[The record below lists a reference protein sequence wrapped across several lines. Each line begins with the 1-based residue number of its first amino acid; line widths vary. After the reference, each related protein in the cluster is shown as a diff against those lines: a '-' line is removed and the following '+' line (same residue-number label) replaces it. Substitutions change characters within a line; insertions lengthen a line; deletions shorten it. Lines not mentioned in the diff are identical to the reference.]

1 MTTPFGLSQD
11 LARGRIGIN
20 SELRV
25 HHVTRTVG
33 RRGYSRLQT
42 EEVMWRRVGWEG
54 AGLWRRVGWEGVG
67 VWRKVEWEGAE
78 MWRRAGYEGGLCDLP
93 LPQVGRSRNPR
104 FGRTEPLQEI
114 HSQK

>member
-25 HHVTRTVG
+25 HHVARTVG

-42 EEVMWRRVGWEG
+42 EEVMWRRIGWEG
-54 AGLWRRVGWEGVG
+54 AGLWRRVG
-67 VWRKVEWEGAE
+67 
-78 MWRRAGYEGGLCDLP
+78 YEGGLCDFP
-93 LPQVGRSRNPR
+93 LPQVGKGANSPSRATER
-104 FGRTEPLQEI
+104 FQSTHWQV
-114 HSQK
+114 